1 MSGGIDHHFETK
13 EITKMRNNILN
24 LLPYTGKQIFS
35 RLTFTFLIAAQ
46 SIAARNVEITQFG
59 AVGDAATLNT
69 KALQMAIDTCAKTGG
84 GEVTVPP
91 GTYITGTIYLR
102 SNVELHLCR
111 GSIIRGSYRNPEDY
125 PTRSLIVADSIE
137 NAGISG
143 SGIIDGNARHPEFQ
157 KNYRLNDG
165 KRPYAIYYKDCKR
178 MSLRDIEV
186 RDAAGWTI
194 RLFHCDGVIVDGISI
209 FSLSMGNNDGI
220 DVDARNVNITNCH
233 IECDDDGICLKSDDP
248 NFMVENITVTN
259 CIIASNC
266 NPIKFGTASWA
277 GFRNITFSNCVIRP
291 TTESNIWDWSKE
303 YRHIAPKTHTGLSG
317 IAIESVDGG
326 IIEQV
331 TFNNI
336 SMEGIITPIFIC
348 LNHRRM
354 NQHSG
359 QSGIIRNLLFSNITA
374 KAEGIIPTLIAGTPT
389 GRITDITLRDITVEH
404 AGGEK
409 AMTKS
414 LPENLKGYPENRM
427 YGKENPAG
435 GLYIRHADNIL
446 IENFRIRQRN
456 TDERPSVFLDDATD
470 IHIEKLQSTGSI
482 AKKMIEHSK
491 CSNITIDGRVVK

>member
-1 MSGGIDHHFETK
+1 
-13 EITKMRNNILN
+13 MRNTIMN
-24 LLPYTGKQIFS
+24 LLPNKGKRILNG
-35 RLTFTFLIAAQ
+35 LTITLLVAAQ
-46 SIAARNVEITQFG
+46 NLAANNVEVTKFG
-59 AVGDAATLNT
+59 AVGDAVTLNT
-69 KALQMAIDTCAKTGG
+69 KALQKAIDTCAETGG
-84 GEVTVPP
+84 GEVVVSP

-102 SNVELHLCR
+102 SNVELRLCR
-111 GSIIRGSYRNPEDY
+111 GAIIRGSYHNPEHY
-125 PTRSLIVADSIE
+125 SARSLIVADSIE

-143 SGIIDGNARHPEFQ
+143 PGIIDGNARHPEFQ
-157 KNYRLNDG
+157 KKYQLNDG
-165 KRPYAIYYKDCKR
+165 KRPYAIYYKDSKR
-178 MSLRDIEV
+178 MSLRDVEV

-194 RLFHCDGVIVDGISI
+194 RLFRCDGVIVDGISI

-248 NFMVENITVTN
+248 DFMVENITVTN

-291 TTESNIWDWSKE
+291 TTESNIWDWSTE
-303 YRHIAPKTHTGLSG
+303 YRHVAPKTKTGLAG

-336 SMEGIITPIFIC
+336 TMEGIITPIFIC

-354 NQHSG
+354 NQHTG
-359 QSGIIRNLLFSNITA
+359 ESGIIRNLMFSNIIA

-389 GRITDITLRDITVEH
+389 GRISDITLRDITVEH

-409 AMTKS
+409 AMTKAV
-414 LPENLKGYPENRM
+414 PENLKGYPENRM
-427 YGKENPAG
+427 YGRENPAG
-435 GLYIRHADNIL
+435 GLYIRHADNIRV
-446 IENFRIRQRN
+446 ENFRVRQRN
-456 TDERPSVFLDDATD
+456 TDERPPVFLDDATD
-470 IHIEKLQSTGSI
+470 IHIEKLQSTGST
-482 AKKMIEHSK
+482 AKNRVQTTR
-491 CSNITIDGRVVK
+491 CDQITLDGKAIK

>member
-1 MSGGIDHHFETK
+1 
-13 EITKMRNNILN
+13 
-24 LLPYTGKQIFS
+24 
-35 RLTFTFLIAAQ
+35 
-46 SIAARNVEITQFG
+46 
-59 AVGDAATLNT
+59 
-69 KALQMAIDTCAKTGG
+69 
-84 GEVTVPP
+84 
-91 GTYITGTIYLR
+91 
-102 SNVELHLCR
+102 
-111 GSIIRGSYRNPEDY
+111 
-125 PTRSLIVADSIE
+125 
-137 NAGISG
+137 
-143 SGIIDGNARHPEFQ
+143 
-157 KNYRLNDG
+157 
-165 KRPYAIYYKDCKR
+165 
-178 MSLRDIEV
+178 
-186 RDAAGWTI
+186 
-194 RLFHCDGVIVDGISI
+194 
-209 FSLSMGNNDGI
+209 
-220 DVDARNVNITNCH
+220 
-233 IECDDDGICLKSDDP
+233 
-248 NFMVENITVTN
+248 MVENITVTN

-446 IENFRIRQRN
+446 IENFHIRQRN
-456 TDERPSVFLDDATD
+456 TDERPSIFLDDATD

>member
-69 KALQMAIDTCAKTGG
+69 KALQMAIDTCAETGG

-143 SGIIDGNARHPEFQ
+143 SGIIDGNAQHPEFQ

-348 LNHRRM
+348 LTHRRM

-427 YGKENPAG
+427 YG
-435 GLYIRHADNIL
+435 
-446 IENFRIRQRN
+446 
-456 TDERPSVFLDDATD
+456 
-470 IHIEKLQSTGSI
+470 
-482 AKKMIEHSK
+482 
-491 CSNITIDGRVVK
+491 

>member
-1 MSGGIDHHFETK
+1 
-13 EITKMRNNILN
+13 MRNTIMN
-24 LLPYTGKQIFS
+24 LLPNKGKRILNG
-35 RLTFTFLIAAQ
+35 LTITILLAAQ
-46 SIAARNVEITQFG
+46 NLAANNVEVTKFG
-59 AVGDAATLNT
+59 AVGDAVTLNT
-69 KALQMAIDTCAKTGG
+69 KALQKAIDTCAETGG
-84 GEVTVPP
+84 GEVVVSP

-102 SNVELHLCR
+102 SNVELRLCR
-111 GSIIRGSYRNPEDY
+111 GAIIRGSYHNPEHY
-125 PTRSLIVADSIE
+125 SARSLIVADSIE

-143 SGIIDGNARHPEFQ
+143 PGIIDGNARHPEFQ
-157 KNYRLNDG
+157 KKYQLNDG
-165 KRPYAIYYKDCKR
+165 KRPYAIYYKDSKR
-178 MSLRDIEV
+178 MSLRDVEV

-194 RLFHCDGVIVDGISI
+194 RLFRCDEVIVDGISI

-248 NFMVENITVTN
+248 DFMVENIAVTN

-291 TTESNIWDWSKE
+291 TTESNIWDWSTE
-303 YRHIAPKTHTGLSG
+303 YRHVAPKTKTGLAG

-336 SMEGIITPIFIC
+336 TMEGIITPIFIC

-354 NQHSG
+354 NQHTG
-359 QSGIIRNLLFSNITA
+359 ESGIIRNLMFSNIIA

-409 AMTKS
+409 AMTKAV
-414 LPENLKGYPENRM
+414 PENLKGYPENRM
-427 YGKENPAG
+427 YGRENPAG
-435 GLYIRHADNIL
+435 GLYIRHADNIRV
-446 IENFRIRQRN
+446 ENFRVRQRN
-456 TDERPSVFLDDATD
+456 TDERPAVFLDDATD
-470 IHIEKLQSTGSI
+470 IHIEKLQSTGST
-482 AKKMIEHSK
+482 AKNWVQTTR
-491 CSNITIDGRVVK
+491 CDQITLDGKAVK

>member
-1 MSGGIDHHFETK
+1 
-13 EITKMRNNILN
+13 MRNNILN

-69 KALQMAIDTCAKTGG
+69 KALQMAIDTCAETGG

-91 GTYITGTIYLR
+91 GTYITETIYLR

-143 SGIIDGNARHPEFQ
+143 SGIIDGNAQHPEFQ

-303 YRHIAPKTHTGLSG
+303 YRHIAPKKL
-317 IAIESVDGG
+317 
-326 IIEQV
+326 
-331 TFNNI
+331 
-336 SMEGIITPIFIC
+336 
-348 LNHRRM
+348 
-354 NQHSG
+354 
-359 QSGIIRNLLFSNITA
+359 
-374 KAEGIIPTLIAGTPT
+374 IP
-389 GRITDITLRDITVEH
+389 D
-404 AGGEK
+404 
-409 AMTKS
+409 
-414 LPENLKGYPENRM
+414 YPELLLN
-427 YGKENPAG
+427 
-435 GLYIRHADNIL
+435 L
-446 IENFRIRQRN
+446 
-456 TDERPSVFLDDATD
+456 
-470 IHIEKLQSTGSI
+470 
-482 AKKMIEHSK
+482 
-491 CSNITIDGRVVK
+491 

>member
-69 KALQMAIDTCAKTGG
+69 KALQMAIDTCAETGG

-143 SGIIDGNARHPEFQ
+143 SGIIDGNAQHPEFQ

-404 AGGEK
+404 AGG
-409 AMTKS
+409 
-414 LPENLKGYPENRM
+414 
-427 YGKENPAG
+427 
-435 GLYIRHADNIL
+435 
-446 IENFRIRQRN
+446 
-456 TDERPSVFLDDATD
+456 
-470 IHIEKLQSTGSI
+470 
-482 AKKMIEHSK
+482 
-491 CSNITIDGRVVK
+491 

>member
-1 MSGGIDHHFETK
+1 
-13 EITKMRNNILN
+13 MRNTIMN
-24 LLPYTGKQIFS
+24 LLPNKGKRILNG
-35 RLTFTFLIAAQ
+35 LTITILLAAQ
-46 SIAARNVEITQFG
+46 NLAANNVEVTKFG
-59 AVGDAATLNT
+59 AVGDAVTLNT
-69 KALQMAIDTCAKTGG
+69 KALQKAIDTCAETGG
-84 GEVTVPP
+84 GEVVVSP

-102 SNVELHLCR
+102 SNVELRLCR
-111 GSIIRGSYRNPEDY
+111 GAIIRGSYHNPEHY
-125 PTRSLIVADSIE
+125 SARSLIVADSIE

-143 SGIIDGNARHPEFQ
+143 PGIIDGNARHPEFQ
-157 KNYRLNDG
+157 KKYQLNDG
-165 KRPYAIYYKDCKR
+165 KRPYAIYYKDSKR
-178 MSLRDIEV
+178 MSLRDVEV

-194 RLFHCDGVIVDGISI
+194 RLFRCDEVIVDGISI

-248 NFMVENITVTN
+248 DFMVENIAVTN

-291 TTESNIWDWSKE
+291 TTESNIWDWSTE
-303 YRHIAPKTHTGLSG
+303 YRHVAPKTKTGLAG

-336 SMEGIITPIFIC
+336 TMEGIITPIFIC

-354 NQHSG
+354 NQHTG
-359 QSGIIRNLLFSNITA
+359 ESGIIRNLMFSNIIA

-409 AMTKS
+409 AMTKAV
-414 LPENLKGYPENRM
+414 PENLKGYPENRM
-427 YGKENPAG
+427 YGRENPAG
-435 GLYIRHADNIL
+435 GLYIRHADNIRV
-446 IENFRIRQRN
+446 ENFRVRQRN
-456 TDERPSVFLDDATD
+456 TDERPAVFLDDATD
-470 IHIEKLQSTGSI
+470 IHIEKLQSTGST
-482 AKKMIEHSK
+482 AKNRVQTTR
-491 CSNITIDGRVVK
+491 CDQITLDGKAVK

>member
-69 KALQMAIDTCAKTGG
+69 KALQMAIDTCAETGG

-143 SGIIDGNARHPEFQ
+143 SGIIDGNAQHPEFQ

-178 MSLRDIEV
+178 MSLRYIEV

-389 GRITDITLRDITVEH
+389 GRITASD
-404 AGGEK
+404 
-409 AMTKS
+409 
-414 LPENLKGYPENRM
+414 
-427 YGKENPAG
+427 
-435 GLYIRHADNIL
+435 
-446 IENFRIRQRN
+446 
-456 TDERPSVFLDDATD
+456 
-470 IHIEKLQSTGSI
+470 
-482 AKKMIEHSK
+482 
-491 CSNITIDGRVVK
+491 

>member
-1 MSGGIDHHFETK
+1 
-13 EITKMRNNILN
+13 MRNTIMN
-24 LLPYTGKQIFS
+24 LLPNKGKRILNG
-35 RLTFTFLIAAQ
+35 LTITILLAAQ
-46 SIAARNVEITQFG
+46 NLAANNVEVTKFG
-59 AVGDAATLNT
+59 AVGDAVTLNT
-69 KALQMAIDTCAKTGG
+69 KALQKAIDTCAETGG
-84 GEVTVPP
+84 GEVVVSP

-102 SNVELHLCR
+102 SNVELRLCR
-111 GSIIRGSYRNPEDY
+111 GAIIRGSYHNPEHY
-125 PTRSLIVADSIE
+125 SARSLIVADSIE

-143 SGIIDGNARHPEFQ
+143 PGIIDGNARHPELQ
-157 KNYRLNDG
+157 KKYQLNDG
-165 KRPYAIYYKDCKR
+165 KRPYAIYYKDSKR
-178 MSLRDIEV
+178 MSLRDVEV

-194 RLFHCDGVIVDGISI
+194 RLFRCDGVIVDGISI

-248 NFMVENITVTN
+248 DFMVENITVTN

-291 TTESNIWDWSKE
+291 TTESNIWDWSTE
-303 YRHIAPKTHTGLSG
+303 YRHVAPKTKTGLAG

-336 SMEGIITPIFIC
+336 TMEGIITPIFIC

-354 NQHSG
+354 NQHTG
-359 QSGIIRNLLFSNITA
+359 ESGIIRNLMFSNIIA

-409 AMTKS
+409 AMTKAV
-414 LPENLKGYPENRM
+414 PENLKGYPENRM
-427 YGKENPAG
+427 YGRENPAG
-435 GLYIRHADNIL
+435 GLYIRHADNIRV
-446 IENFRIRQRN
+446 ENFRVRQRN
-456 TDERPSVFLDDATD
+456 TDERPAVFLDDATD
-470 IHIEKLQSTGSI
+470 IHIEKLQSTGST
-482 AKKMIEHSK
+482 AKNRVQTTR
-491 CSNITIDGRVVK
+491 CDQITLDGKAVK

>member
-1 MSGGIDHHFETK
+1 
-13 EITKMRNNILN
+13 MRNTIMN
-24 LLPYTGKQIFS
+24 LLPNKGKWILNG
-35 RLTFTFLIAAQ
+35 LTITILLAAQ
-46 SIAARNVEITQFG
+46 NLAANNVEVTKFG
-59 AVGDAATLNT
+59 AVGDAVTLNT
-69 KALQMAIDTCAKTGG
+69 KALQKAIDTCAETGG
-84 GEVTVPP
+84 GEVVVSP

-102 SNVELHLCR
+102 SNVELRLCR
-111 GSIIRGSYRNPEDY
+111 GAIIRGSYHNPEHY
-125 PTRSLIVADSIE
+125 SARSLIVADSIE

-143 SGIIDGNARHPEFQ
+143 PGIIDGNARHPEFQ
-157 KNYRLNDG
+157 KKYQLNDG
-165 KRPYAIYYKDCKR
+165 KRPYAIYYKDSKR
-178 MSLRDIEV
+178 MSLRDVEV

-194 RLFHCDGVIVDGISI
+194 RLFRCDGVIVDGISI

-248 NFMVENITVTN
+248 DFMVENITVTN

-291 TTESNIWDWSKE
+291 TTESNIWDWSTE
-303 YRHIAPKTHTGLSG
+303 YRHVAPKTKTGLAG

-336 SMEGIITPIFIC
+336 TMEGIITPIFIC

-354 NQHSG
+354 NQHTG
-359 QSGIIRNLLFSNITA
+359 ESGIIRNLMFSNIIA

-409 AMTKS
+409 AMTKAV
-414 LPENLKGYPENRM
+414 PENLKGYPENRM
-427 YGKENPAG
+427 YGRENPAG
-435 GLYIRHADNIL
+435 GLYIRHADNIRV
-446 IENFRIRQRN
+446 ENFRVRQRN
-456 TDERPSVFLDDATD
+456 TDERPAVFLDDATD
-470 IHIEKLQSTGSI
+470 IHIEKLQSTGST
-482 AKKMIEHSK
+482 AKNRVQTTR
-491 CSNITIDGRVVK
+491 CDQITLDGKAVK